1 MFTYSFLNNSGA
13 PISIK
18 GKDSVGIVIPAGAL
32 YVIKVGD
39 SCPIQYK
46 VELHRA
52 KKVYTSG
59 KDFIL
64 ALRKIHAMLKTVL
77 YEYEVRV
84 PNEEKVEVA
93 EPSKSEEVPEEVHEV
108 AEEVSVVETPVEEPK
123 KAKVKEPE
131 PEVPE
136 ELATFKVME
145 FNPVMYVGKPE
156 KIMVKADGDGR
167 SISFKSSNKEIATVT
182 RYGNVYPQAPG
193 FTDIT
198 ITFNGATKV
207 LKLEVLPAEPEN
219 PEEE

>member
-18 GKDSVGIVIPAGAL
+18 GKDLVGIVIPAGAL

-59 KDFIL
+59 KEFIL

-77 YEYEVRV
+77 YEYEVKV

-93 EPSKSEEVPEEVHEV
+93 EPSKSQEVVEEVPEV
-108 AEEVSVVETPVEEPK
+108 AEEVSVVETPVEK
-123 KAKVKEPE
+123 E

-167 SISFKSSNKEIATVT
+167 SISFKSSNKEVATVT

>member
-59 KDFIL
+59 KEFIL
-64 ALRKIHAMLKTVL
+64 ASRKIHAMLKTVL

-93 EPSKSEEVPEEVHEV
+93 EPSKSQEVTEEVPEV
-108 AEEVSVVETPVEEPK
+108 AEKVSVVETPVEK
-123 KAKVKEPE
+123 E

-156 KIMVKADGDGR
+156 KIMVRADGDGR
-167 SISFKSSNKEIATVT
+167 SISFKSSNKEVATVT

>member
-18 GKDSVGIVIPAGAL
+18 GRDSVGVVIPAGAL

-59 KDFIL
+59 KEFIL
-64 ALRKIHAMLKTVL
+64 ALRKIHTMLRTVI
-77 YEYEVRV
+77 YEYEVKV
-84 PNEEKVEVA
+84 PNEEKVEV
-93 EPSKSEEVPEEVHEV
+93 EDLSKSQKVVEEFSEV
-108 AEEVSVVETPVEEPK
+108 AEKASVVDSYIEK
-123 KAKVKEPE
+123 DPE
-131 PEVPE
+131 IPE
-136 ELATFKVME
+136 ELSTFKVME

-167 SISFKSSNKEIATVT
+167 SISFKSSNKEVATIT
-182 RYGNVYPQAPG
+182 RFGNVYPQAPG

-198 ITFNGATKV
+198 ITFDGATKI

>member
-18 GKDSVGIVIPAGAL
+18 GKDLVGIVIPAGAL

-59 KDFIL
+59 KEFIL

-77 YEYEVRV
+77 YEYEVKV

-93 EPSKSEEVPEEVHEV
+93 EPTKSQEVIEEVPEV
-108 AEEVSVVETPVEEPK
+108 AEEASVVETPVEK
-123 KAKVKEPE
+123 E

-167 SISFKSSNKEIATVT
+167 SISFKSSNKEVATVT

>member
-18 GKDSVGIVIPAGAL
+18 GKDLVGIVIPAGAL

-59 KDFIL
+59 KEFIL

-77 YEYEVRV
+77 YEYEVKV

-93 EPSKSEEVPEEVHEV
+93 EPSKSQEIIEEVPEV
-108 AEEVSVVETPVEEPK
+108 AEKVSMVETPVEK
-123 KAKVKEPE
+123 E

-167 SISFKSSNKEIATVT
+167 SISFKSSNKEVATVT

>member
-18 GKDSVGIVIPAGAL
+18 GKDLVGIVIPAGAL

-59 KDFIL
+59 KEFIL

-77 YEYEVRV
+77 YEYEVKV

-93 EPSKSEEVPEEVHEV
+93 EPSKSQEVTEEVPEV
-108 AEEVSVVETPVEEPK
+108 AEKVSVVETPVEK
-123 KAKVKEPE
+123 E

-167 SISFKSSNKEIATVT
+167 SISFKSSNKEVATVT

>member
-59 KDFIL
+59 KEFIL

-77 YEYEVRV
+77 YEYEVKV

-93 EPSKSEEVPEEVHEV
+93 EPSKSQEVTEEVPEV
-108 AEEVSVVETPVEEPK
+108 AEKVSVVETPVEK
-123 KAKVKEPE
+123 E